1 MKKPTYILW
10 FKEIHKEDTARV
22 GGKGANLGEMTQ
34 MGLPVPKGFALTA
47 QAYFKYLE
55 DNHYKPEIRRL
66 LARIDYKDPQTLNIA
81 SQKIKKLIISGKIPD
96 KLSQEIIFSYLELGG
111 LFKQSLVAIRSSAT
125 AEDLPDASFA
135 GQQRSFLNIRG
146 ESNVVEKVKEC
157 WASLFEPRAIF
168 YRQEKGFDHFKVGL
182 SAIIQEMVPA
192 EISGV
197 MFTADPVTNEKNR
210 IVIEAIYGLGEY
222 IVQGIV
228 TPDRYVI
235 AAKTYDILTRQVY
248 RQTVQLIK
256 VKNLTKET
264 IVPKNL
270 QSRRKLSDKQI
281 KDLSK
286 FGKQLHRH
294 YFYPQD
300 IEWTLYKGQF
310 SIVQTRPVTTLR
322 RCAHQG
328 KPLIKELRKAILLGQ
343 PASPGIAAG
352 PVKIIK
358 TPKTIN
364 QINQGDILVTSMT
377 TPDFV
382 PAMKK
387 VNAIVTDR
395 GGQTSH
401 AAIVSRELGVPC
413 IVGTQK
419 ATIILKNK
427 QIITVNGTKGEVFSG
442 GLLIKPNPILP
453 ITKTEKKITNPNT
466 PFKTATKIYVNL
478 AEPEMASEISLKNV
492 DGIGLLRA
500 EFMMAQIGKH
510 PKLYIR
516 NKQQKAY
523 VDKLAEM
530 ISQFCL
536 AFSPRP
542 VVYRTSDFKTTEY
555 RNLVGGQAF
564 EPKEENPFI
573 GYRGAFRYVNDPA
586 VFEMELEAIKKVRQK
601 FNNLW
606 LMIPFCRTPEELIK
620 VKKII
625 GSLGLIR
632 SPSFKLWLMV
642 EIPANVIMLEDFI
655 NAGIDGIS
663 IGSNDLT
670 MLILGIDR
678 DNEILAPIF
687 NEQNPAVLWALEKVI
702 KTANK
707 YRITSSVC
715 GQAPSTH
722 PDLVE
727 KLIDWG
733 ITSVSV
739 NPDAIERTRNF
750 VYDVE
755 RKKIGRKI
763 K

>member
-1 MKKPTYILW
+1 MKKPVYILW
-10 FKEIHKEDTARV
+10 FKEIHKDDIAKV

-34 MGLPVPKGFALTA
+34 MDLPVPKGFALTA
-47 QAYFKYLE
+47 QAYFRYLE
-55 DNHYKPEIRRL
+55 ENHYKPEIRKL
-66 LARIDYKDPQTLNIA
+66 LARIDYRDPQTLNIA
-81 SQKIKKLIISGKIPD
+81 SQKIKELIISGKIPP

-111 LFKQSLVAIRSSAT
+111 LFKQALVAIRSSAT

-146 ESNVVEKVKEC
+146 EANVVEKVKEC

-197 MFTADPVTNEKNR
+197 MFTVDPVTNEKNR

-222 IVQGIV
+222 IVQGVV

-235 AAKTYDILTRQVY
+235 AAKTLDILTRQVY
-248 RQTVQLIK
+248 RQTVQLNK
-256 VKNLTKET
+256 VGNLTKET
-264 IVPKNL
+264 IVPKTL
-270 QSRRKLSDKQI
+270 QSRRKLTDKQI
-281 KDLSK
+281 KALTK
-286 FGKQLHRH
+286 YGKKLHQH

-300 IEWTLYKGQF
+300 IEWTLYKDQF

-322 RCAHQG
+322 RPAPQG
-328 KPLIKELRKAILLGQ
+328 KLLISKELRKPILVGQ
-343 PASPGIAAG
+343 GASPGIAAG

-358 TPKTIN
+358 TPKTLN
-364 QINQGDILVTSMT
+364 QISNGDILVTSMT

-387 VNAIVTDR
+387 VNAIVTDK

-419 ATIILKNK
+419 ATSFFKNG
-427 QIITVNGTKGEVFSG
+427 QIITVNGAKGEIYSG
-442 GLLIKPNPILP
+442 GLFIKTMPISP
-453 ITKTEKKITNPNT
+453 VTKTKRKTTDLDI

-478 AEPEMASEISLKNV
+478 AEPELAPAVALKNV

-510 PKLYIR
+510 PKLYVK
-516 NKQQKAY
+516 NKQQREY
-523 VDKLAEM
+523 IDKLAEM
-530 ISQFCL
+530 IGQFCL
-536 AFSPRP
+536 AFTPRL

-573 GYRGAFRYVNDPA
+573 GYRGAFRYVNDPT
-586 VFEMELEAIKKVRQK
+586 VFEMELQAIKKVREK

-642 EIPANVIMLEDFI
+642 EIPANVILLEDFI

-670 MLILGIDR
+670 MLIMGIDR
-678 DNEILAPIF
+678 DNDLLAPVF
-687 NEQNPAVLWALEKVI
+687 SEQNPAVLWALEKAI
-702 KTANK
+702 KTAQK
-707 YRITSSVC
+707 FRITSSIC
-715 GQAPSTH
+715 GQAPSLY

-733 ITSVSV
+733 ITSISV

-755 RKKIGRKI
+755 KRLIAKKK
-763 K
+763 